1 MDVIIFNEERGWNI
15 RKAKLYGAF
24 IGNEEGLGARYNR
37 SFAEETDLLLSHQD
51 FLRKETFTSKTTN
64 YVSGE
69 GGVFTSY
76 QAKEIQNFPP
86 IDKGMNSPSS
96 PLSADEGHCSFLQSR
111 NTPKRVVMVLMQSP
125 RAFDM
130 CTRTSL
136 IQEA

>member
-1 MDVIIFNEERGWNI
+1 M
-15 RKAKLYGAF
+15 KK
-24 IGNEEGLGARYNR
+24 
-37 SFAEETDLLLSHQD
+37 DLLVSIYFPD
-51 FLRKETFTSKTTN
+51 FLRKKTFTSKTTN

-76 QAKEIQNFPP
+76 QVKEIQNFPP

-111 NTPKRVVMVLMQSP
+111 NTPKRVVVVLMQSP

-136 IQEA
+136 IQEAKSWFNAAILISEERILTCGLGGLFGSETN